1 MTPEN
6 PSWDGKKKHG
16 NYQPDFEW
24 CVWLSVLKQIGIVH
38 GVVVLQ
44 IVFQAFR
51 SKWFNIGADWEI

>member
-1 MTPEN
+1 MGWE
-6 PSWDGKKKHG
+6 KKHG